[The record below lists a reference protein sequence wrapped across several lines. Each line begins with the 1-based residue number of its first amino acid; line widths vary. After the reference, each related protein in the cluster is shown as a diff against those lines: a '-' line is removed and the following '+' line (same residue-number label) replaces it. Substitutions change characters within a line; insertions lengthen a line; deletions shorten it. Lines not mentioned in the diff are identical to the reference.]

1 MKNKNDYIAVCSRSF
16 SSNPYLRKE
25 LLSRYKNVKFNEKG
39 KTLKGTKLLE
49 FLSDSS
55 KAIIGLEKIDENLL
69 SLLPNLKLISKY
81 GVGIDNIDLN
91 SIKKHKKKLVVS
103 KGVNKRS
110 VSELII
116 LLILNL
122 LRHTKNINKRAEN
135 KKWKNIIGNELS
147 FKTVGIVGFGSIG
160 RDLANILKS
169 FHCNILYYDIEEYGI
184 SIGLKKNVKK
194 VSLNQLLKQS
204 DIVSLNLPLTSKTYK
219 IINKNNLK
227 FMKKDSILI
236 NAARGGLVCETSIE
250 QFLRKKKIAAAAF
263 DVFEEEPPKNSKL
276 LKLDNFF
283 ATTHIGS
290 ITKEG
295 IRRMGMAAIKGLK

>member
-1 MKNKNDYIAVCSRSF
+1 MKNKNDHIAVCSRSF
-16 SSNPYLRKE
+16 SSNSYLRKE
-25 LLSRYKNVKFNEKG
+25 LLSRYKNVKFNDKG
-39 KTLKGTKLLE
+39 KTLKGAMLLE

-69 SLLPNLKLISKY
+69 SSLPNLKLISKY

-91 SIKKHKKKLVVS
+91 SIKKYKKKLVVS

-147 FKTVGIVGFGSIG
+147 FKTVGIVGFGNIG
-160 RDLANILKS
+160 RDLANILKA
-169 FHCNILYYDIEEYGI
+169 FHCNILYYDIEDDRI
-184 SIGLKKNVKK
+184 STGLKKNVKK
-194 VSLNQLLKQS
+194 VSLNQLLKKS

-236 NAARGGLVCETSIE
+236 NAARGGLVCEISIE
-250 QFLRKKKIAAAAF
+250 QFLKKNKIAAAAF

-295 IRRMGMAAIKGLK
+295 IRRMGMAAIKGLE